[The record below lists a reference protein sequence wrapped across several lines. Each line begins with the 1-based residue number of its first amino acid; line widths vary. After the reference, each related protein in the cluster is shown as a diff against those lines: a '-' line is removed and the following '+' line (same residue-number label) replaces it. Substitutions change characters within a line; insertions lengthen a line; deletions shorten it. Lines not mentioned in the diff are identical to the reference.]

1 VTPKLIMGRRR
12 IEIEYIDDSRVRQ
25 VTLCK
30 RRVGIFKKASDLSK
44 LCGVEV
50 AIVILDPGKKVS
62 EYGTTDVDRILE
74 RYKQQK
80 AGGPG
85 EDNSEAGRLWEQ
97 LEAQRKQLEATTREL
112 EAEKVTN
119 EQLRG
124 LVGLQDTG
132 RPLIK
137 AECGDIMETSPGA
150 LPAVMPPTTAIP
162 EIMQA
167 VSRVPI
173 ESTCTAQSTIL
184 PPKIAVQSEQNEVL
198 EERCASASDDTV
210 TNESNSELSGD
221 EEGAE
226 KHRPMGITVPEGL
239 KFERSAS
246 GYEIKAVQAVPAFDD
261 LSSLITPSSMDLTT
275 PSSLFPSLISPME
288 RDAKRHKTVSE
299 SPLERKDSVHSVSSF
314 LGLSLERRDSGKSG
328 TFSGLDFLTTPRGTF
343 VTAAEVA
350 LVSP

>member
-167 VSRVPI
+167 VSTPPPQSPPDVIVP
-173 ESTCTAQSTIL
+173 STTV
-184 PPKIAVQSEQNEVL
+184 PPQQNL
-198 EERCASASDDTV
+198 EERCASASDDTEA
-210 TNESNSELSGD
+210 TTSASENTGGEESEAKPDS
-221 EEGAE
+221 
-226 KHRPMGITVPEGL
+226 KHRRLSIDVPEGL

-246 GYEIKAVQAVPAFDD
+246 GHEIKPAKATPHTLDE
-261 LSSLITPSSMDLTT
+261 LITPGSMDLIT

-288 RDAKRHKTVSE
+288 RDMKRQKVGE
-299 SPLERKDSVHSVSSF
+299 SPGILERK
-314 LGLSLERRDSGKSG
+314 DSGKSG
-328 TFSGLDFLTTPRGTF
+328 TFLGLDLLTPDQHGGTF
-343 VTAAEVA
+343 AAAAAEVA
-350 LVSP
+350 LISP